1 MKIHIPAVFGAVLV
15 ALVLTAAACSDS
27 TRPSVAEWEPHWITT
42 VEAMPSLE
50 RLGDPPDRDMCSHT
64 LGLLR
69 SKAPELIPTPDPAL
83 DATVKK
89 WLSVAEEAM
98 FECPPKSAEVP
109 SLNVAYDELARLKAE
124 IDVVLE
130 IDLAGD

>member
-1 MKIHIPAVFGAVLV
+1 MRIHIPAVFGAVLV
-15 ALVLTAAACSDS
+15 ALVLTVAACSGT
-27 TRPSVAEWEPHWITT
+27 TRPSVAEWEPGWMTA

-50 RLGDPPDRDMCSHT
+50 RLGDPPDRDTCSQM

-69 SKAPELIPTPDPAL
+69 SSAPEIVPTPDPVL
-83 DATVKK
+83 DATVKT
-89 WLSVAEEAM
+89 WLSVAEDAM
-98 FECPPKSAEVP
+98 YECPPTSAEVP